1 VDLVLSGSR
10 DLEGAIL
17 QSDADSIEAP
27 SGSYFLLDGKFRN
40 EGRESVPSAVFRVF
54 LDGEL
59 VDQKLIQRLLPGEER
74 AFLTSVF
81 NPSGMKKKLAFVLYD
96 ISRKPAP
103 ILFFR
108 EITVVAPG
116 RRPASAP

>member
-54 LDGEL
+54 LDDEL
-59 VDQKLIQRLLPGEER
+59 VDQKLVQRLLPGEER
-74 AFLTSVF
+74 AFRTSVF
-81 NPSGMKKKLAFVLYD
+81 NPSGGDKKLVFVLND

-103 ILFFR
+103 MLFFR
-108 EITVVAPG
+108 EMTVVSP
-116 RRPASAP
+116 RR